1 MPPTPLLLSK
11 VGTLTASGVQSKSVA
26 ELGAVD
32 VSGRG
37 CAATLGDTPP
47 VDGAPDGAGCL
58 AVLKEDGVTRAAE
71 AQYGRDG
78 KATVLSLSVYAL
90 QFGDATGAYS
100 AYTFLRSQLKA
111 AKVTAGDARLGKASE
126 TTTDAAGA
134 LAWAGTSVIRVEG
147 KPSAQELTSLI
158 SALPKVGG
166 RAGLA
171 PLLPTYLP
179 STGLQPGTERYALG
193 PVGYGAMGGKVPN
206 DLIDWSK
213 STEVLTAA
221 YEAHGQGQLTL
232 LLYPTPQIAGDR
244 GRALEKYVNGVGEA
258 QLQSQFGT
266 LKMRRV
272 GPLLGMTTG
281 ALDAQ
286 AAAGLMGAL
295 HLSQE
300 VSFDQKMPLEFHAEV
315 QKTYTLLQSIAIF
328 TGVAVLAAVLL
339 ALFLGGAR
347 AGIRVLQGK
356 PAASEPEFLTINLRD
371 EPKALFAGKR
381 TDGE

>member
-1 MPPTPLLLSK
+1 MPPAPLLLPK
-11 VGTLTASGVQSKSVA
+11 VGTLNATGAVTSATAA
-26 ELGAVD
+26 ELKPDAFGGSADRVPLPGA
-32 VSGRG
+32 G
-37 CAATLGDTPP
+37 
-47 VDGAPDGAGCL
+47 DGATTL
-58 AVLKEDGVTRAAE
+58 SVLKEDGITRFASAD
-71 AQYGRDG
+71 YTGG
-78 KATVLSLSVYAL
+78 KGAPLHVSAY

-100 AYTFLRSQLKA
+100 AYTFVRSGLKGA
-111 AKVTAGDARLGKASE
+111 RVTAGDARLGKASE
-126 TTTDAAGA
+126 TTSDAAGA

-147 KPSAQELTSLI
+147 KPSAQELTALV

-179 STGLQPGTERYALG
+179 AAGLEPGTERYALG
-193 PVGYGAMGGKVPN
+193 PAGYGAMGGKLPN

-213 STEVLTAA
+213 STEVLTAG

-258 QLQSQFGT
+258 QFGT

-281 ALDAQ
+281 ALDST

-300 VSFDQKMPLEFHAEV
+300 ISFDKKMPLEFHAEV

-381 TDGE
+381 AQGE